1 MVKHWKMLPREVVGS
16 PSLEVLKPKQMW
28 HFPMGLSGCGG
39 GLVDVV
45 WSKLGLDGLGGLF
58 QLCDS
63 VIAFSFSSSAVQIP
77 FHPRIHPP

>member
-1 MVKHWKMLPREVVGS
+1 MENAPQGSGRVTIPGSVKTQEDVALPNGVEW
-16 PSLEVLKPKQMW
+16 MW
-28 HFPMGLSGCGG
+28 WWFG